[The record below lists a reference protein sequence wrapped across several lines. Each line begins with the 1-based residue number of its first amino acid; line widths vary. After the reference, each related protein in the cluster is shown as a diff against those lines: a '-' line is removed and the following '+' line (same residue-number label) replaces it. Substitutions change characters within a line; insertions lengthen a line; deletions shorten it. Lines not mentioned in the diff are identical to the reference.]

1 MHQFSNSSSSPAGI
15 LSSNILNQPQNAL
28 KKPHTTTC
36 MKKYETIEFI
46 KEKIRRILDH
56 QEQEHS
62 CAACHIIF
70 SLKDKTGKSE
80 QDCADILSE
89 ILTDDPRLN
98 QEFIEMVEQIHMK
111 ERNMGGT
118 FAMRERESKDSYLE
132 AYFANVIDELASDL
146 THQSHK
152 MVIRKI
158 LLAYISLYIAQTIG
172 VDYHAATEEIYY
184 LLRKDETKNL
194 HIDELISKIESK
206 AVKER
211 P

>member
-1 MHQFSNSSSSPAGI
+1 ME
-15 LSSNILNQPQNAL
+15 
-28 KKPHTTTC
+28 
-36 MKKYETIEFI
+36 KYETSEFI
-46 KEKIRRILDH
+46 KEKIHKILDH
-56 QEQEHS
+56 QEQDHS

-80 QDCADILSE
+80 QDCADLLSE
-89 ILTDDPRLN
+89 ILTDDPKLN

-146 THQSHK
+146 TQQSHR
-152 MVIRKI
+152 MVMRKI

-172 VDYHAATEEIYY
+172 VDYHAATEELYY
-184 LLRKDETKNL
+184 LLRKDEMKNVQ
-194 HIDELISKIESK
+194 IDDLISKIESK
-206 AVKER
+206 ATKDN